1 MTHETARI
9 FWTIFDGLGVVLAIM
24 MLARIGAGTSFRDW
38 LKAAWI
44 TFIVLFCIRAGFF
57 FVSMG
62 NSGIT
67 ITCIFIAGMTVMIW
81 HKTAHHGW
89 SAWWAKL

>member
-1 MTHETARI
+1 M
-9 FWTIFDGLGVVLAIM
+9 
-24 MLARIGAGTSFRDW
+24 
-38 LKAAWI
+38 
-44 TFIVLFCIRAGFF
+44 VLFCIRACFF

-67 ITCIFIAGMTVMIW
+67 ITCIFIAGMAVMIW

>member
-1 MTHETARI
+1 
-9 FWTIFDGLGVVLAIM
+9 M

-44 TFIVLFCIRAGFF
+44 TFMVLFCIRACFF
-57 FVSMG
+57 FVSLG

-67 ITCIFIAGMTVMIW
+67 ITRIFIAGMGVMIW
-81 HKTAHHGW
+81 YNLDPAHSVVLATHG
-89 SAWWAKL
+89 SPCLSVCG